1 MIMCPSC
8 QHQEVEGALF
18 CSNCGAQLHTES
30 LITQNIHT
38 NGIRKEALKAIPQG
52 QKKALATGTLS
63 LQLLDGGHLL
73 PLADRNE
80 FTMGRVSDGQTIMP
94 DIDLT
99 PYQAYEN
106 GVSRLHAVLK
116 KSKERVIIMDLGSS
130 NGTYVNGVR
139 LKPENEYPLS
149 HGNIISLG
157 KLKIQ
162 FLMQATK

>member
-1 MIMCPSC
+1 MIMCPTC

-18 CSNCGAQLHTES
+18 CSECGAQLHNMGS
-30 LITQNIHT
+30 
-38 NGIRKEALKAIPQG
+38 
-52 QKKALATGTLS
+52 LATHNIQTSEMRDEAFDAPPPKRRVIADSEAMTL
-63 LQLLDGGHLL
+63 QILDGGQLL

-99 PYQAYEN
+99 PYQAYEC

-116 KSKERVIIMDLGSS
+116 RFQGKVTIMDLGSS
-130 NGTYVNGVR
+130 NGTYVDGVR
-139 LKPENEYPLS
+139 LQPENEQPLS
-149 HGNIISLG
+149 HGSIVSLG

-162 FLMQATK
+162 FLLQR